1 MLKRL
6 MLAAVAIGMVH
17 AVAAS
22 PAAAEEQTIEAFS
35 VWHARGQIL
44 KTGENIGTFVGA
56 LRGRFFVETSEGPVE
71 AGTIV
76 CPGTLEVDLEDASQ
90 IGQGR
95 CVITGEE
102 NAQVFASWTCSGY
115 HLIGCGGEFTL
126 TGGTGKFAGVT
137 GGGPF
142 AIRSSLHELAT
153 ASSEATV
160 VVDRASIGIAH
171 WKELRY
177 KLP

>member
-6 MLAAVAIGMVH
+6 MLVAAAIGMAH
-17 AVAAS
+17 TAAAS

-35 VWHARGQIL
+35 VWHARGQL
-44 KTGENIGTFVGA
+44 FKTGENIGTFVGA
-56 LRGRFFVETSEGPVE
+56 LRGRFFVDTPEGPVE

-90 IGQGR
+90 SGQGR
-95 CVITGEE
+95 CVITSEKD
-102 NAQVFASWTCSGY
+102 AQVFASWTCSGY
-115 HLIGCGGEFTL
+115 HLIGCSGEFTL
-126 TGGTGKFAGVT
+126 TGGTGKFSGVT

-142 AIRSSLHELAT
+142 TLRSTIHGIA
-153 ASSEATV
+153 ASAKAVSV
-160 VVDRASIGIAH
+160 VEEASIGVAH
-171 WKELRY
+171 WKALRY

>member
-6 MLAAVAIGMVH
+6 ILVAAAIGMVH
-17 AVAAS
+17 AAAAS

-35 VWHARGQIL
+35 VWHARGHL
-44 KTGENIGTFVGA
+44 VKTGESSGTFVGA

-76 CPGTLEVDLEDASQ
+76 CPATLEVDLEDASQ
-90 IGQGR
+90 SGQGR
-95 CVITGEE
+95 CVITSEK

-115 HLIGCGGEFTL
+115 HLIGCSGEFTL
-126 TGGTGKFAGVT
+126 TGGTGKFSGVT

-142 AIRSSLHELAT
+142 TLRSTIHGIA
-153 ASSEATV
+153 ASAKAASV
-160 VVDRASIGIAH
+160 VEEASIGIAH
-171 WKELRY
+171 WKALRY

>member
-6 MLAAVAIGMVH
+6 MLAAVAIVMVH

-22 PAAAEEQTIEAFS
+22 PAAAEEKTIEAFS
-35 VWHARGQIL
+35 VCHARGKL
-44 KTGENIGTFVGA
+44 FKTGEKIGTFVGA

-90 IGQGR
+90 LGQGR

-142 AIRSSLHELAT
+142 VVRSSIHGLAA
-153 ASSEATV
+153 ASSKGTV
-160 VVDRASIGIAH
+160 VVDEAIVGIAH

>member
-6 MLAAVAIGMVH
+6 MLVAAAIGMVH
-17 AVAAS
+17 A
-22 PAAAEEQTIEAFS
+22 PAVSSSAAEEQTVEAFS
-35 VWHARGQIL
+35 VWHARGQL
-44 KTGENIGTFVGA
+44 FKTGENIGTFVGA
-56 LRGRFFVETSEGPVE
+56 LRGRFFVVTPEGPVE

-90 IGQGR
+90 TGLGR
-95 CVITGEE
+95 CVITGEK
-102 NAQVFASWTCSGY
+102 NAQAFANWTCSGY
-115 HLIGCGGEFTL
+115 HLVGCSGDFTL

-142 AIRSSLHELAT
+142 VIRSSIHGLAKNSSKT
-153 ASSEATV
+153 NVVIDEASV
-160 VVDRASIGIAH
+160 GIAH

>member
-1 MLKRL
+1 MLKRF
-6 MLAAVAIGMVH
+6 MLAAAAIGMVH
-17 AVAAS
+17 AVAVP

-35 VWHARGQIL
+35 VWHARGQL
-44 KTGENIGTFVGA
+44 FKTGENIGTFVGA

-76 CPGTLEVDLEDASQ
+76 CPGMLEIDLEDSSQ
-90 IGQGR
+90 SGQGR
-95 CVITGEE
+95 CVITNEE
-102 NAQVFASWTCSGY
+102 NVQAFAKWTCSGY
-115 HLIGCGGEFTL
+115 HLVGCSGDFTL

-142 AIRSSLHELAT
+142 MVRTSLHGFAA
-153 ASSEATV
+153 ASSKPTV
-160 VVDRASIGIAH
+160 VVDETSIGIAH

-177 KLP
+177 ELP